1 MKPLLSTFATLTL
14 LAAALP
20 AAQAGTETK
29 ITGKDLPAAVRT
41 AFEKQYPGAKI
52 LGLSKEVENGA
63 TLYEVE
69 SIHNGRNRDVLYKS
83 SGEVVVVEETLPM
96 AEIPAAVQSALKA
109 QFPKAQAV
117 KAEKLTTGST
127 VEYEFQ
133 LKGAAKK
140 EVRFSS
146 AGKLLASE

>member
-1 MKPLLSTFATLTL
+1 MKPLLSTFATITL
-14 LAAALP
+14 LAVAIP
-20 AAQAGTETK
+20 AAQPGTETK
-29 ITGKDLPAAVRT
+29 ITGKQLPAAVRT

-52 LGLSKEVENGA
+52 LGLTREAENGA

-69 SIHNGRNRDVLYKS
+69 SVQNGRNRDILYKAT
-83 SGEVVVVEETLPM
+83 GEVAVVEETIPM
-96 AEIPAAVQSALKA
+96 AEVPAAVQAALKA
-109 QFPKAQAV
+109 QFPKAQTV

-140 EVRFSS
+140 EAKFSS

>member
-14 LAAALP
+14 MAAALP
-20 AAQAGTETK
+20 AAQPVAETK
-29 ITGKDLPAAVRT
+29 ITAKDLPAAVRT

-83 SGEVVVVEETLPM
+83 SGEVVVVEETIPL
-96 AEIPAAVQSALKA
+96 AEVPGPVQAALKA

-117 KAEKLTTGST
+117 KAEKLITGST

-133 LKGAAKK
+133 IKGSAKK
-140 EVRFSS
+140 EVKFSS